1 MVCHCFYCAKIS
13 ILRNINKFFPHK
25 KQSEIIFFVN
35 KSIPEW
41 SRIISFANKSIRERS
56 EIVFFVNASIR
67 EGSGIVS
74 FVNKSI
80 REGSGIISFVN
91 KTIREGSRIDSF
103 VNKIIFEGSGT
114 IYYAIAH
121 PDHTLCGIYTA
132 FTSYFSIS
140 IMERIHTT
148 SS

>member
-13 ILRNINKFFPHK
+13 ILRKINKFFPHK

-35 KSIPEW
+35 KSIPEG
-41 SRIISFANKSIRERS
+41 SG
-56 EIVFFVNASIR
+56 IVFFVSESIR
-67 EGSGIVS
+67 EGSEIVF

-91 KTIREGSRIDSF
+91 ESIREGLGIISFVNKSIREGSGI
-103 VNKIIFEGSGT
+103 

-121 PDHTLCGIYTA
+121 PDHALCGIHTA

-140 IMERIHTT
+140 VME
-148 SS
+148 

>member
-25 KQSEIIFFVN
+25 KQSGIIFFVN

-41 SRIISFANKSIRERS
+41 SGIISFVNESIREWSEIIYFVNMSIREGS
-56 EIVFFVNASIR
+56 EIVFFVNVSIR
-67 EGSGIVS
+67 EGS
-74 FVNKSI
+74 
-80 REGSGIISFVN
+80 EIISFVN
-91 KTIREGSRIDSF
+91 KTIREVSGIDSF

-132 FTSYFSIS
+132 FTRYFSIS
-140 IMERIHTT
+140 IMERTHNK